1 MVTNSL
7 QNNLLTK
14 PVINNIHNST
24 KNFVQKSVQ
33 NIEPVLMKT
42 FLLDRDTSATSH
54 KLAQQKAENLINR
67 LF

>member
-42 FLLDRDTSATSH
+42 FY
-54 KLAQQKAENLINR
+54 
-67 LF
+67 